1 MMPEEAGVP
10 KSYDELVSSFQV
22 LHMVAEAMTQIMS
35 GSDAALVTPTLSR
48 IQQKF
53 ASCEQILDNLPGGS
67 MTHNEQIQEIQRLRD
82 NLKRKRQLLER
93 YGKHDV
99 IARALSKRTTAGGI
113 TNASKP
119 KIKSKP
125 TRPSSIATSM
135 TPATI
140 TATTTTSSSTVNN
153 KNMSMQQQ
161 PTQPQ
166 PSQVESQVQLQQT
179 DNDNVMEDDFGEI
192 TEVTESLPKDDELLG
207 LEI

>member
-1 MMPEEAGVP
+1 MSEEAGVP

-67 MTHNEQIQEIQRLRD
+67 MTHNEQIQEIQRLRE

-99 IARALSKRTTAGGI
+99 IARAISTRTTAGGI
-113 TNASKP
+113 TNATKP
-119 KIKSKP
+119 KIKSKS
-125 TRPSSIATSM
+125 TRPSSSIATSI

-140 TATTTTSSSTVNN
+140 TATTTTLSSTVNN
-153 KNMSMQQQ
+153 KNISMQP

-166 PSQVESQVQLQQT
+166 PGQVESQVQLQQT
-179 DNDNVMEDDFGEI
+179 ENDNVMEDDFGEI
-192 TEVTESLPKDDELLG
+192 TGVTESLPKDDELLG